1 MILSSNLSDNAYNPF
16 GKEPNP
22 LPEMTQAEIAA
33 EVNTIVESR
42 GCEAPVCRYRDGRFE
57 VSSDG
62 VSFINGEGNCTP
74 VCAELRIEAETRDAH
89 NHAWG
94 RLLHWYDRDG
104 VHHKWAMPSELM
116 YGESADVLRELA
128 SRGLTI
134 APGPRSRELLLAYL
148 QAWGTPHRARCVD
161 RLGWHGEVYCT
172 PEETIGSRV
181 GERVIFQSAG
191 TIQPEY
197 DIAGTPEEWR
207 ASVAALA
214 AGNTRLVFAIS
225 AAFAGT
231 LLALTGEDS
240 GGLHLVGPSS
250 CGKTTA
256 LRVAA
261 SVWGKPEAF
270 MRQWRATANGLEGLA
285 AVHNDGLLC
294 LDELGQM
301 DPKQAGEA
309 AYMLA
314 NGKGKARASRTG
326 NARSSAS
333 WRLLFL
339 SSGEIGITELIA
351 TSGKRA
357 NTGQEI
363 RLVNIPADAG
373 VGMGIFETLHQQHSP
388 AAFASAVG
396 MAASS
401 CYGAVGREWLR
412 RIVNDRSGL
421 PEIVTDG
428 VRQFVSETVPNG
440 ASGQAERVARRF
452 GLVAAAGELATE
464 YDLTGWLEGGAADSV
479 RACFQAWLEDYG
491 TGSREDAALL
501 AQVRRFLEMH
511 GTSRFQSVEAESAT
525 VHNRAGFWRDKD
537 GARQYLVLPETFRS
551 EMVAGFKLA
560 DACKVLKNAGVL
572 QPGKDRMTDK
582 ARLPGFSGSHWV
594 YVLTSGQEAEQ

>member
-1 MILSSNLSDNAYNPF
+1 LIPSTDLRDDAYNAF
-16 GKEPNP
+16 GKEQNL
-22 LPEMTQAEIAA
+22 LPEMTQAEIEA
-33 EVNTIVESR
+33 EVSAIAEPQD
-42 GCEAPVCRYRDGRFE
+42 CEVPVCRYRDGRFD

-62 VSFINGEGNCTP
+62 VAFVNGEGNRTP
-74 VCAELRIEAETRDAH
+74 VCAELRIEAETRDAQ
-89 NHAWG
+89 NQAWG
-94 RLLHWYDRDG
+94 RLLRWYDRDG
-104 VHHKWAMPSELM
+104 VRHTWAMPSELM

-148 QAWGTPHRARCVD
+148 QAWDTRHRARCVD

-197 DIAGTPEEWR
+197 AIAGTPEEWR

-261 SVWGKPEAF
+261 SVWGKPETF

-326 NARSSAS
+326 NARASAS

-351 TSGKRA
+351 ASGKRA
-357 NTGQEI
+357 NAGQEI
-363 RLVNIPADAG
+363 RLANIPADAG
-373 VGMGIFETLHQQHSP
+373 AGMGIFETLHQRHSP
-388 AAFASAVG
+388 AAFASAIG
-396 MAASS
+396 TSASS
-401 CYGAVGREWLR
+401 CYGAVGRDWLR
-412 RIVNDRSGL
+412 RIVGDRSEL
-421 PEIVTDG
+421 PDIMTDG
-428 VRQFVSETVPNG
+428 VGQFVAENVPNG
-440 ASGQAERVARRF
+440 ASGQVERVARRF
-452 GLVAAAGELATE
+452 GLVAASGELATG
-464 YDLTGWLEGGAADSV
+464 YGLTGWNEGDAADSV
-479 RACFQAWLEDYG
+479 RACFHSWLEDYG
-491 TGSREDAALL
+491 TGSREDTALL
-501 AQVRRFLEMH
+501 AQVRRFLETH
-511 GTSRFQSVEAESAT
+511 GASRFQSMGAESAT
-525 VHNRAGFWRDKD
+525 VYNRAGFWRDKD
-537 GARQYLVLPETFRS
+537 GARQFLVLPETFRS
-551 EMVAGFKLA
+551 EVVTGFNLA
-560 DACKVLKNAGVL
+560 DACKVLKTAGIL
-572 QPGKDRMTDK
+572 QPGKDRVTDK
-582 ARLPGFSGSHWV
+582 ARLPGLGSQWV
-594 YVLTSGQEAEQ
+594 YVLSSAAEVEP